1 MAEEALLRQ
10 GRGGKK
16 SPPPASAEEALLRQV
31 RGGEALGHKPR
42 QGSESQKKVSSW
54 QLWDQKIFYFL
65 GRCDTACH
73 RRERTNK
80 NKGQR
85 NPRRVLLRSLQLEL
99 KHRQRDIED
108 QIVRAKVQSAID
120 TAPWSDDRCEHNSD
134 LLITRKYKYRSKACI
149 SQVVKLRSSPIRLI
163 DAQEAEF
170 AADFLEQERSEYSYY
185 SDEEG
190 VYLQE
195 GQVAASSSKAA
206 ASSWAAD
213 PAQEAYDYYEGQAQ
227 QEERS
232 SKLKEEAQ
240 SEYTYE

>member
-1 MAEEALLRQ
+1 MPPK
-10 GRGGKK
+10 GKK
-16 SPPPASAEEALLRQV
+16 
-31 RGGEALGHKPR
+31 K
-42 QGSESQKKVSSW
+42 
-54 QLWDQKIFYFL
+54 
-65 GRCDTACH
+65 
-73 RRERTNK
+73 TNK

-120 TAPWSDDRCEHNSD
+120 TAPWSDDKCEHNSD
-134 LLITRKYKYRSKACI
+134 LLITRRYKYRSKACI

-170 AADFLEQERSEYSYY
+170 AADVLEQESSEDSYSFY

-195 GQVAASSSKAA
+195 GQEAASSSKAA